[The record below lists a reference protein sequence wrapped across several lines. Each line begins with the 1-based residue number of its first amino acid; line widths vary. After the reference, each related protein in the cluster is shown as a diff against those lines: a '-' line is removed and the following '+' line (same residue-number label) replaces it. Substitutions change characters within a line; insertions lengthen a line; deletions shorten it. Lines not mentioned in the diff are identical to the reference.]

1 LPCIC
6 DAKLEF
12 VEIVGTVL
20 SDGEQA
26 GEETKATERRNMV
39 DISGVR

>member
-1 LPCIC
+1 MC
-6 DAKLEF
+6 DTKLEF
-12 VEIVGTVL
+12 VEIVGTVR

-26 GEETKATERRNMV
+26 GKKMKATERRKVV